1 MNLFLT
7 LHEAINKPFSLYL
20 NSFTDN
26 VIIAKIIYLFADAP
40 IFFLPLFLVGYWLYF
55 NYKKEHQNK
64 NILLFIFYST
74 LIAVIFSIFIQNL
87 VHIDRPEDSLHHAGK
102 MILSHIPDASFPS
115 DHASVSSEFL
125 MSLFLFWFIRIWLI
139 LLPFMVVMLF
149 SRIAGWVH
157 WPLDIVAGICIG
169 CFSSFL
175 VYKSQNINILVKI
188 NMYILKFTSYFKL

>member
-7 LHEAINKPFSLYL
+7 LHEAINKPFSFYL

-26 VIIAKIIYLFADAP
+26 VFIAQIIYIFADAP

-64 NILLFIFYST
+64 NTLLFMFYST
-74 LIAVIFSIFIQNL
+74 LIAIIISLIIQNF
-87 VHIDRPEDSLHHAGK
+87 VHIDRPENSLQHAGK

-115 DHASVSSEFL
+115 DHASVSSAFL
-125 MSLFLFWFIRIWLI
+125 MSLFLFWFIRIGLI
-139 LLPFMVVMLF
+139 LLPFMIVMLL

-157 WPLDIVAGICIG
+157 WPFDIVAGIIIW

-175 VYKSQNINILVKI
+175 VYKSQNFNILIKI
-188 NMYILKFTSYFKL
+188 NAYILKFTSYFKL